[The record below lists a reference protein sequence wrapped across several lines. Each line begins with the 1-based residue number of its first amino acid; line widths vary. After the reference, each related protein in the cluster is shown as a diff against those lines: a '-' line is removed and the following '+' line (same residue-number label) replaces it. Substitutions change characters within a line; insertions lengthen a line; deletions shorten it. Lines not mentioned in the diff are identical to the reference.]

1 MELKIN
7 YHKNSFVNNNK
18 VIFALYQRY
27 GGLLLGYITEVVKDK
42 TLAEQCLVEV
52 FKEVF
57 GKLEEYTYA
66 DNTWITLQQLA
77 KKVLL
82 KFNTVTQQ
90 GNYINEAS
98 ATNSY
103 VKLMNHEQQLV
114 FYGLHYQQK
123 NIATLANELNK
134 TEDTIR
140 QLLREALIIIRNEQ
154 KR

>member
-1 MELKIN
+1 M
-7 YHKNSFVNNNK
+7 
-18 VIFALYQRY
+18 IFALYQRY

-103 VKLMNHEQQLV
+103 VKLMNHEQRLV

>member
-1 MELKIN
+1 M
-7 YHKNSFVNNNK
+7 
-18 VIFALYQRY
+18 IFALYQRY